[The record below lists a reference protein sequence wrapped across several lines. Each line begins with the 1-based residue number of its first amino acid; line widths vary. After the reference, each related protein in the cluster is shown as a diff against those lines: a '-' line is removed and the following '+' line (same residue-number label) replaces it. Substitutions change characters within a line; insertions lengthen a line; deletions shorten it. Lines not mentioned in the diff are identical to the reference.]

1 MAVFRKI
8 YINVSENQNKT
19 PNLQGTECFQK
30 VRNLHSSDSS
40 FELRNFEDQCAVP
53 VFKK

>member
-8 YINVSENQNKT
+8 NINISENRTKP

-30 VRNLHSSDSS
+30 VRNLHSSDNS